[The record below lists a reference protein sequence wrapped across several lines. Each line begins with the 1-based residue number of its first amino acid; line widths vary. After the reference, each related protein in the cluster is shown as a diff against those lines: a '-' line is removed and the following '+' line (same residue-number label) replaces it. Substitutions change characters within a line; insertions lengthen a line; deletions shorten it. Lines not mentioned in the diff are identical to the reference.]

1 MDYPD
6 ICPDRSLTDADEYE
20 KHIGEYVTPPTEFT
34 VKYAYKPELD
44 TVKLDEALA
53 KIDRMY
59 GVKR

>member
-1 MDYPD
+1 MDLE
-6 ICPDRSLTDADEYE
+6 CPDRSLTDVDEYE

-34 VKYAYKPELD
+34 VQYKPVSVKLD